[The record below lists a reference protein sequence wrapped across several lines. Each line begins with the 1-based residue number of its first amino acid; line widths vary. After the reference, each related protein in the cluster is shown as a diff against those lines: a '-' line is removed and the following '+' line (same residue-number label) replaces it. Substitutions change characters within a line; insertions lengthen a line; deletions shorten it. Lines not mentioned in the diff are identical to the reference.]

1 MYSVKINTDISIVY
15 IQLPYCAIPL
25 SPPEVEGQPSQ
36 KREMQQQ
43 QNAASGQ
50 MSRDKMWS
58 SDYDTLYVYFM
69 NPGDLAGVSLN
80 TQNIIGWANVWEHPN
95 YSQIPKFRETKDE
108 STAVIRVK
116 FIGWFVEFL
125 LITTTRNAQQFA
137 SVVASEACP

>member
-1 MYSVKINTDISIVY
+1 MYSVKINTNISIVY

-58 SDYDTLYVYFM
+58 REYDTLHVYFM

-80 TQNIIGWANVWEHPN
+80 TQNIIDWAKIWEHPS
-95 YSQIPKFRETKDE
+95 YPQIPKFRETKE
-108 STAVIRVK
+108 ERKANIRVK
-116 FIGWFVEFL
+116 FIGWFVES
-125 LITTTRNAQQFA
+125 LIMNN
-137 SVVASEACP
+137 SY

>member
-1 MYSVKINTDISIVY
+1 MKIKTNISIVY

-58 SDYDTLYVYFM
+58 SSQDVLYVYFM
-69 NPGDLAGVSLN
+69 NPLFLSGVSLN
-80 TQNIIGWANVWEHPN
+80 TQNIIDWAKIWEHPS
-95 YSQIPKFRETKDE
+95 YPQIPKFRETKDE
-108 STAVIRVK
+108 TKAVIRVK
-116 FIGWFVEFL
+116 FTGWFVEFL
-125 LITTTRNAQQFA
+125 IITITTTICIRG
-137 SVVASEACP
+137 SE